1 MEPNR
6 QTRRIR
12 MGAPLMAIF
21 LLATAPH
28 SVAAQAQAPQK
39 TTSELQQL
47 KDQLQQVDAVMQ
59 ELKGQINALE
69 QAQNAGGSITYTP
82 PQASASAGIEQR
94 GQSPTSNVIEATY
107 SAKADPPAGPVVGL
121 ATPVANPHPQ
131 GTNIGESTF
140 QVYGFAMLDAGYDF
154 DTNDPNWFDVV
165 RPTKLPAFAGE
176 FAPDGKVYLGVRQTR
191 FGVKSSTPTRFG
203 ELKTIFEFE
212 LFGVGAQA
220 GETIFR
226 LRHAYGEL
234 GHFGA
239 GQNWSVF
246 VDPDAFPNTIE
257 YWGPNG
263 LVWFRNV
270 QFRWMPIMGKNAL
283 TIGIER
289 PGASADEG
297 KFSDRVELVGVVP
310 KFDLPDF
317 TANARFNRDWGYIQ
331 ISGLV
336 KRLKWVDTNNDPIN
350 LSGSAVGWGVSLSSS
365 PRFNQNNVGHFQ
377 ITYGAGEEN
386 YLNDA
391 PVDVSVKLT
400 TPPNPQR
407 PIQGVAL
414 PALGLSTYL
423 DHTWSN
429 RFTSSIGYSMVNI
442 QNSDGQNNS
451 DFHRGYY
458 GSTNLLFTPVKN
470 ALFGAEF
477 IWGRRENFRDSFFVD
492 DYRIQFA
499 FKYNFSKMFS
509 AGDK

>member
-1 MEPNR
+1 MKPN
-6 QTRRIR
+6 QHTGWIK
-12 MGAPLMAIF
+12 MGAPLVAIV
-21 LLATAPH
+21 LLVTSPR

-39 TTSELQQL
+39 ATSELQQL
-47 KDQLQQVDAVMQ
+47 KDQLQQVDEVMQ
-59 ELKGQINALE
+59 ELKGQIDALE
-69 QAQNAGGSITYTP
+69 QAQNAGGSVTYAP
-82 PQASASAGIEQR
+82 AQASASASSEQR
-94 GQSPTSNVIEATY
+94 GQSPNPKTVEATY
-107 SAKADPPAGPVVGL
+107 SAKADPSASPFASPG
-121 ATPVANPHPQ
+121 TPVANPHPQ
-131 GTNIGESTF
+131 GINLGESTF

-154 DTNDPNWFDVV
+154 DTNDPAWFDVV

-176 FAPDGKVYLGVRQTR
+176 FAPNGKVYLGVRQSR

-212 LFGVGAQA
+212 LFGVGAEA
-220 GETIFR
+220 GETTFR
-226 LRHAYGEL
+226 LRHFYGEL

-270 QFRWMPIMGKNAL
+270 QFRWMPITGKNAL
-283 TIGIER
+283 TIGVER
-289 PGASADEG
+289 PGASADNG
-297 KFSDRVELVGVVP
+297 SFSDRVELVGVVP

-331 ISGLV
+331 ISGLL
-336 KRLKWVDTNNDPIN
+336 KRLKWVDTNNDVFN
-350 LSGSAVGWGVSLSSS
+350 LNGSAVGWGVSVSSS

-377 ITYGAGEEN
+377 IVYGAGDEN

-391 PVDVSVKLT
+391 PVDVSVELT
-400 TPPNPQR
+400 SPSNPVR

-423 DHTWSN
+423 DHTWSK

-442 QNSDGQNNS
+442 QNSDGQTDS

-458 GSTNLLFTPVKN
+458 GSTNLLFTPVNN
-470 ALFGAEF
+470 AMFGAEF
-477 IWGRRENFRDSFFVD
+477 IWGRRENIRDSFFAD

-499 FKYNFSKMFS
+499 FKYNFSKSFS
-509 AGDK
+509 GSDK

>member
-1 MEPNR
+1 MEANH
-6 QTRRIR
+6 QTRWIR
-12 MGAPLMAIF
+12 MGAPLMAIV

-28 SVAAQAQAPQK
+28 SIAAQAQAPQK
-39 TTSELQQL
+39 ATSELQQL
-47 KDQLQQVDAVMQ
+47 KEQLQQVDEVMQ

-69 QAQNAGGSITYTP
+69 QAQNAGGSITHAP
-82 PQASASAGIEQR
+82 ALASASAATEQR
-94 GQSPTSNVIEATY
+94 GQSPAPQAIEATY
-107 SAKADPPAGPVVGL
+107 SAKADLPAGPIAGS
-121 ATPVANPHPQ
+121 ATSVANPHPQ

-191 FGVKSSTPTRFG
+191 FGVKSSTPTKFG

-212 LFGVGAQA
+212 LFGVGAEA

-283 TIGIER
+283 TIGVER
-289 PGASADEG
+289 PGATADSG
-297 KFSDRVELVGVVP
+297 MFADRIELQAVTP
-310 KFDLPDF
+310 KFDLPDL

-331 ISGLV
+331 ISGLL
-336 KRLKWVDTNNDPIN
+336 KRLKWVDLNKDVFN
-350 LSGSAVGWGVSLSSS
+350 LGGSVVGWGVSVSSS

-377 ITYGAGEEN
+377 ILYGAGEEN
-386 YLNDA
+386 YMNDA
-391 PVDVSVKLT
+391 PVDVGIQLNPT
-400 TPPNPQR
+400 NPQR

-423 DHTWSN
+423 DHTWSKK
-429 RFTSSIGYSMVNI
+429 FTSSFGYSMVDI
-442 QNSDGQNNS
+442 HNSDGQT
-451 DFHRGYY
+451 DDAFHIGYY
-458 GSTNLLFTPVKN
+458 GSTNLLYTPVNN
-470 ALFGAEF
+470 AMFGAEF
-477 IWGRRENFRDSFFVD
+477 IWGRRQNFRDGFFAD

-499 FKYNFSKMFS
+499 FKYNFSKSFS
-509 AGDK
+509 GSDK

>member
-1 MEPNR
+1 MEPNH
-6 QTRRIR
+6 QSKWIM
-12 MGAPLMAIF
+12 MGAPFIAIV
-21 LLATAPH
+21 LLATAPR
-28 SVAAQAQAPQK
+28 SVSAQAQAPPK
-39 TTSELQQL
+39 APSELQQL
-47 KDQLQQVDAVMQ
+47 KDQLQQVDEAMQ
-59 ELKGQINALE
+59 ELKAQINALE
-69 QAQNAGGSITYTP
+69 LVQNGGDSIPHAPIQASTTAASEQRRQTP
-82 PQASASAGIEQR
+82 PPEA
-94 GQSPTSNVIEATY
+94 IEATY
-107 SAKADPPAGPVVGL
+107 SAKADLPRGPLAGPV
-121 ATPVANPHPQ
+121 TPVANSRPQ
-131 GTNIGESTF
+131 GTKVGESTF

-212 LFGVGAQA
+212 LFGVGNQA
-220 GETIFR
+220 GETTFR

-246 VDPDAFPNTIE
+246 VDPDAFPNTVE

-297 KFSDRVELVGVVP
+297 KFADRNELQGVNP

-331 ISGLV
+331 ISGLL
-336 KRLKWVDTNNDPIN
+336 KRLKWVDTNNDVFN
-350 LSGSAVGWGVSLSSS
+350 LSGSAVGWGVSVSSS

-377 ITYGAGEEN
+377 IVYGAGEEN

-391 PVDVSVKLT
+391 PVDVGIQLNT
-400 TPPNPQR
+400 PNPVR
-407 PIQGVAL
+407 PIVGVAL
-414 PALGLSTYL
+414 PALGLSAYL
-423 DHTWSN
+423 DHNWSK

-442 QNSDGQNNS
+442 QNADGQTN
-451 DFHRGYY
+451 DAFHTGYY
-458 GSTNLLFTPVKN
+458 GSTNLLFTPVNN
-470 ALFGAEF
+470 AMLGAEF
-477 IWGRRENFRDSFFVD
+477 LWGRRQNFRDGFFAD

-499 FKYNFSKMFS
+499 FKYNFSKFFS
-509 AGDK
+509 GSDK

>member
-1 MEPNR
+1 MKPN
-6 QTRRIR
+6 QHTGWIR
-12 MGAPLMAIF
+12 MGAPLVAIVF
-21 LLATAPH
+21 LVTAPR

-39 TTSELQQL
+39 ATSELQQL
-47 KDQLQQVDAVMQ
+47 KDQLQQVDEVMQ
-59 ELKGQINALE
+59 ELKGQIDALE
-69 QAQNAGGSITYTP
+69 QAQNAGGSVTHAP
-82 PQASASAGIEQR
+82 PQASASATSEQR
-94 GQSPTSNVIEATY
+94 GQSPIPKAVEATY
-107 SAKADPPAGPVVGL
+107 SAKADPSASPFVSPG
-121 ATPVANPHPQ
+121 TPVANPHPQ
-131 GTNIGESTF
+131 GINLGESTF

-154 DTNDPNWFDVV
+154 ETNDPDWFDVV

-176 FAPDGKVYLGVRQTR
+176 FAPNGKVYLGVRQSR

-203 ELKTIFEFE
+203 VLKTIFEFE
-212 LFGVGAQA
+212 LFGVGAEA

-226 LRHAYGEL
+226 LRHFYGEL

-283 TIGIER
+283 TIGVER
-289 PGASADEG
+289 PGASADNG
-297 KFSDRVELVGVVP
+297 SFSDRVELVGVVP

-331 ISGLV
+331 ISGLL
-336 KRLKWVDTNNDPIN
+336 KRLKWVDTNNDVFN
-350 LSGSAVGWGVSLSSS
+350 LNGSAVGWGVSVSSS

-377 ITYGAGEEN
+377 IVYGAGDEN

-391 PVDVSVKLT
+391 PVDVSVELT
-400 TPPNPQR
+400 SPSNPVR

-423 DHTWSN
+423 DHTWSK

-442 QNSDGQNNS
+442 QNSDGQTDS

-458 GSTNLLFTPVKN
+458 GSTNLLFTPVNN
-470 ALFGAEF
+470 AMFGAEF
-477 IWGRRENFRDSFFVD
+477 IWGRRENFRDSFFAD

-499 FKYNFSKMFS
+499 FKYNFSKTFS
-509 AGDK
+509 GSDK

>member
-1 MEPNR
+1 
-6 QTRRIR
+6 
-12 MGAPLMAIF
+12 MGAPFMAIA
-21 LLATAPH
+21 LLATAPR

-39 TTSELQQL
+39 ATPELQQL
-47 KDQLQQVDAVMQ
+47 KDQLQQVDEVMQ

-69 QAQNAGGSITYTP
+69 QAENASGSIP
-82 PQASASAGIEQR
+82 HAPAQASASAATEQIR
-94 GQSPTSNVIEATY
+94 QSPAPKAIEATY
-107 SAKADPPAGPVVGL
+107 SAKADLPAGPVADSVM
-121 ATPVANPHPQ
+121 PVARPHPQ
-131 GTNIGESTF
+131 GTTNIGESTF

-191 FGVKSSTPTRFG
+191 FGVKSSTPTKFG

-220 GETIFR
+220 GETTFR

-270 QFRWMPIMGKNAL
+270 QFRWMPIMGANAL

-297 KFSDRVELVGVVP
+297 KFSDRVELLGVVP

-317 TANARFNRDWGYIQ
+317 TANARFNRGWGYIQ
-331 ISGLV
+331 ISGLL
-336 KRLKWVDTNNDPIN
+336 KRLKWVDTNNDTFN
-350 LSGSAVGWGVSLSSS
+350 LSGSAVGWGVSVSSS

-377 ITYGAGEEN
+377 IVYGAGDEN

-391 PVDVSVKLT
+391 PVDVSVKVTAPL
-400 TPPNPQR
+400 NPLR

-423 DHTWSN
+423 DHTWN
-429 RFTSSIGYSMVNI
+429 KRFTSSIGYSMVNI
-442 QNSDGQNNS
+442 QNSSGQNDN

-458 GSTNLLFTPVKN
+458 SSANLLFTPVNN
-470 ALFGAEF
+470 AMFGAEF
-477 IWGRRENFRDSFFVD
+477 LWGRRQNFRDSFSAD
-492 DYRIQFA
+492 DYRIQFG
-499 FKYNFSKMFS
+499 FKYNFSRLFS
-509 AGDK
+509 GSDK

>member
-1 MEPNR
+1 MKPNH
-6 QTRRIR
+6 QTRWIR
-12 MGAPLMAIF
+12 MGASLIAIA

-39 TTSELQQL
+39 ANSELQQL
-47 KDQLQQVDAVMQ
+47 RDQLQQVDEVMQ

-69 QAQNAGGSITYTP
+69 QAQKAGGSITHAPT
-82 PQASASAGIEQR
+82 QESASAATDQTR
-94 GQSPTSNVIEATY
+94 RSPAPRAIEAIY
-107 SAKADPPAGPVVGL
+107 SPKAEFPAGPVAAP
-121 ATPVANPHPQ
+121 ATSVANPRPQ
-131 GTNIGESTF
+131 GTNTGESTF
-140 QVYGFAMLDAGYDF
+140 QVYGFAMLDSGYDF
-154 DTNDPNWFDVV
+154 NTNDPNWFDVV

-176 FAPDGKVYLGVRQTR
+176 FAPDSKVYLGVRQTR
-191 FGVKSSTPTRFG
+191 FGVKSSTPTPFG
-203 ELKTIFEFE
+203 DLKTIFEFE

-263 LVWFRNV
+263 LVWYRNV
-270 QFRWMPIMGKNAL
+270 QFRWMPLTGKNAL

-297 KFSDRVELVGVVP
+297 KFSDRVELQAVQP

-331 ISGLV
+331 ISGLL
-336 KRLKWVDTNNDPIN
+336 KRLKWADTNQDAFN
-350 LSGSAVGWGVSLSSS
+350 LSGSVVGWGVSVSSS

-377 ITYGAGEEN
+377 ITYGAGDEN

-391 PVDVSVKLT
+391 PVDVAVQL
-400 TPPNPQR
+400 NPTNPAR

-414 PALGLSTYL
+414 PALGFSTYL
-423 DHTWSN
+423 DHTWSKQ
-429 RFTSSIGYSMVNI
+429 FTSSIGYSMVDI
-442 QNSDGQNNS
+442 QNSDGQTNEA
-451 DFHRGYY
+451 FHTGYY
-458 GSTNLLFTPVKN
+458 GSTNLLYTPVKN
-470 ALFGAEF
+470 AMIGGEF
-477 IWGRRENFRDSFFVD
+477 IWGRRQNIRDDFFAN

-499 FKYNFSKMFS
+499 FKYNFSKILTG
-509 AGDK
+509 ADK

>member
-1 MEPNR
+1 MEPNH
-6 QTRRIR
+6 QTRWIR
-12 MGAPLMAIF
+12 MGAPFMAIVI
-21 LLATAPH
+21 LTIATH
-28 SVAAQAQAPQK
+28 SVAARAQAPQK
-39 TTSELQQL
+39 ATPELQQL
-47 KDQLQQVDAVMQ
+47 KDQLQQVDEVMQ

-69 QAQNAGGSITYTP
+69 QAQNAGGSISRTP
-82 PQASASAGIEQR
+82 AQTSASGDTAQSD
-94 GQSPTSNVIEATY
+94 QSPAPKAVEATY
-107 SAKADPPAGPVVGL
+107 SAKADLSTSPFAAPA
-121 ATPVANPHPQ
+121 TSVANPHPQ
-131 GTNIGESTF
+131 GIALGESTF

-154 DTNDPNWFDVV
+154 ETNDPNWFDVV

-191 FGVKSSTPTRFG
+191 FGVKSSTPTPFG
-203 ELKTIFEFE
+203 DLKTIFEFE

-283 TIGIER
+283 TIGVER

-297 KFSDRVELVGVVP
+297 KFSDRIELEAVQP

-331 ISGLV
+331 ISGLL
-336 KRLKWVDTNNDPIN
+336 KRLKWVDTNNNAIS
-350 LSGSAVGWGVSLSSS
+350 LSGSAVGWGVSVSSS
-365 PRFNQNNVGHFQ
+365 PRFNKNTVGHFQ

-391 PVDVSVKLT
+391 PVDVSVELT
-400 TPPNPQR
+400 SPPNPQR

-423 DHTWSN
+423 DHNWSK
-429 RFTSSIGYSMVNI
+429 RLTSSIGYSMVNI
-442 QNSDGQNNS
+442 QNSDGQTDA

-458 GSTNLLFTPVKN
+458 GSTNLLFTPVKD
-470 ALFGAEF
+470 AMFGAEF
-477 IWGRRENFRDSFFVD
+477 IWGRRENFRDSFFAD

-499 FKYNFSKMFS
+499 FKYNFSKVFS
-509 AGDK
+509 GSDK

>member
-1 MEPNR
+1 MEPNHR
-6 QTRRIR
+6 TRWIR
-12 MGAPLMAIF
+12 MGAPFVAII
-21 LLATAPH
+21 LLASAPH
-28 SVAAQAQAPQK
+28 SVAAQAQAPEK
-39 TTSELQQL
+39 TASDLQQL
-47 KDQLQQVDAVMQ
+47 KEQLQEVDEFMQ
-59 ELKGQINALE
+59 ALKGQIDALE
-69 QAQNAGGSITYTP
+69 QAQNTNGSTSHRPAQTNDSAATEQSRQSSP
-82 PQASASAGIEQR
+82 PQA
-94 GQSPTSNVIEATY
+94 VEATY
-107 SAKADPPAGPVVGL
+107 SAKADPPAGPLGDP
-121 ATPVANPHPQ
+121 AMPVANPHPQ
-131 GTNIGESTF
+131 SGNLGESTF
-140 QVYGFAMLDAGYDF
+140 QVYGFAMLDAGYDL
-154 DTNDPNWFDVV
+154 DTNNPNWFDVV
-165 RPTKLPAFAGE
+165 RPTQLPAFAGE

-220 GETIFR
+220 GETTFR

-263 LVWFRNV
+263 LVWYRNV

-283 TIGIER
+283 TIGVER
-289 PGASADEG
+289 PGGSADEG
-297 KFSDRVELVGVVP
+297 MFSDRVELVGVVP

-331 ISGLV
+331 ISGLL
-336 KRLKWVDTNNDPIN
+336 KRLKWADTNNDPIN
-350 LSGSAVGWGVSLSSS
+350 LSGSAVGWGVSVSSS

-377 ITYGAGEEN
+377 ITYGAGDEN

-400 TPPNPQR
+400 TPPNPV
-407 PIQGVAL
+407 PIEGLAL

-423 DHTWSN
+423 DHTWSKS
-429 RFTSSIGYSMVNI
+429 FTSSIGYSMVNI
-442 QNSDGQNNS
+442 QNSDGQTPD

-458 GSTNLLFTPVKN
+458 GSANLLFTPVKN
-470 ALFGAEF
+470 AMIGTEF
-477 IWGRRENFRDSFFVD
+477 IWGRRQNFRDSFFAD

-499 FKYNFSKMFS
+499 FKYNFSKFVLGS
-509 AGDK
+509 DK

>member
-1 MEPNR
+1 MEPNH
-6 QTRRIR
+6 QTRWIR
-12 MGAPLMAIF
+12 MGAPLMAI
-21 LLATAPH
+21 LILSTAPH
-28 SVAAQAQAPQK
+28 SLAAQAQAPQK
-39 TTSELQQL
+39 ATSELQQL
-47 KDQLQQVDAVMQ
+47 KDQLQQVDEVMQ

-69 QAQNAGGSITYTP
+69 QAQNAGGSITHAPT
-82 PQASASAGIEQR
+82 QLSASAATEQWS
-94 GQSPTSNVIEATY
+94 QSPALKAIEAAY
-107 SAKADPPAGPVVGL
+107 SAKSDPPGDPVLGPV
-121 ATPVANPHPQ
+121 ASVANPHPQ

-154 DTNDPNWFDVV
+154 NTNDPNWFDVV

-176 FAPDGKVYLGVRQTR
+176 FAPSGKVYLGVRQSR
-191 FGVKSSTPTRFG
+191 FGVKSSIPTKYG

-226 LRHAYGEL
+226 LRHFYGEL

-246 VDPDAFPNTIE
+246 VDPDAFPNTVE

-283 TIGIER
+283 TIGLER

-297 KFSDRVELVGVVP
+297 KFSDRVELVGVNP

-331 ISGLV
+331 ISGLL

-391 PVDVSVKLT
+391 PVDVSVELT
-400 TPPNPQR
+400 NPPNPQR

-414 PALGLSTYL
+414 PAFGLSTYL
-423 DHTWSN
+423 DHTWSK
-429 RFTSSIGYSMVNI
+429 RLTSSIGYSMVNI
-442 QNSDGQNNS
+442 QNSDGQTN
-451 DFHRGYY
+451 DAFHRGYY
-458 GSTNLLFTPVKN
+458 GSANLLFTPVNN
-470 ALFGAEF
+470 AMFGGEF
-477 IWGRRENFRDSFFVD
+477 LWGRRQNFRDGFFAD

-499 FKYNFSKMFS
+499 FKYNFSKFLS
-509 AGDK
+509 GSDK

>member
-1 MEPNR
+1 MEPSHQMR
-6 QTRRIR
+6 WIR
-12 MGAPLMAIF
+12 VGTLFMAIL

-28 SVAAQAQAPQK
+28 SIAAQAQAPPR
-39 TTSELQQL
+39 TTSDLQQL
-47 KDQLQQVDAVMQ
+47 KDQLQQVDEVMQ

-69 QAQNAGGSITYTP
+69 QAQNAGGSITHAP
-82 PQASASAGIEQR
+82 AQASASPAAEQP
-94 GQSPTSNVIEATY
+94 GQSPAPQAIDATY
-107 SAKADPPAGPVVGL
+107 SAKADLPAGPLGDPTY
-121 ATPVANPHPQ
+121 AEKPRPQ
-131 GTNIGESTF
+131 GTNIGGSTF

-154 DTNDPNWFDVV
+154 DTNNPNWFDVV
-165 RPTKLPAFAGE
+165 RPTQLPAFAGE

-191 FGVKSSTPTRFG
+191 FGVKSSIPTKFG
-203 ELKTIFEFE
+203 DLKTIFEFE
-212 LFGVGAQA
+212 LFGVGAEA
-220 GETIFR
+220 GETTFR

-263 LVWFRNV
+263 LVWYRNV

-283 TIGIER
+283 TIGVER
-289 PGASADEG
+289 PGASADNG
-297 KFSDRVELVGVVP
+297 MYANRIELQGVTS

-331 ISGLV
+331 ISGLL
-336 KRLKWVDTNNDPIN
+336 KRLKWVDTNNDTFN
-350 LSGSAVGWGVSLSSS
+350 LSGSVVGWGVALSSS
-365 PRFNQNNVGHFQ
+365 PRFNQNNVGHFE
-377 ITYGAGEEN
+377 IVYGAGEEN

-391 PVDVSVKLT
+391 PVDVAVELT
-400 TPPNPQR
+400 QPTNPQR

-423 DHTWSN
+423 DHTWSK

-442 QNSDGQNNS
+442 QNSDGQTAD

-458 GSTNLLFTPVKN
+458 GSTNLLFTPVNN
-470 ALFGAEF
+470 AMFGAEF
-477 IWGRRENFRDSFFVD
+477 LWGRRDNFRDGFSVD